1 MRFVR
6 ASAAASRIA
15 LASVSAAVLV
25 SGCHVP
31 GTASGPATSGSGSI
45 TVAVVPGIDNAPLRL
60 AVQDGL
66 FRQHGLNVTV
76 QSYGSVGAE
85 IQALT
90 AGHADIA
97 AGDYT
102 DFLATQATGR
112 AKLRLIADGYD
123 AVANSME
130 VLTLPTS
137 GITTPQDLASN
148 LPNRPVATPPVGIS
162 PYPYLSSFPYNIS
175 TMATKQVLQSDGV
188 TPNSVTWQQM
198 PMQDMIAALR
208 SHGVKAILVTEPYI
222 LEAEAKLGAVE
233 VLDSCSGVTAGLPLS
248 GYFSLD
254 SYVRN
259 QPSTVQAFQAA
270 LSQAQSSAAM
280 RGPLQAVLPT
290 MTGMTTQQA
299 ALVTIGTYPT
309 ALSVGQVQRVATLML
324 DSGMISNPMDVR
336 GLVFP

>member
-1 MRFVR
+1 MRLVR

-15 LASVSAAVLV
+15 LVSVSAAVLV
-25 SGCHVP
+25 SGCPVP

-76 QSYGSVGAE
+76 QGYGSVSAE

-97 AGDYT
+97 VGDYT
-102 DFLATQATGR
+102 DFLAAQATGR
-112 AKLRLIADGYD
+112 AKLRLLADGYD

-137 GITTPQDLASN
+137 GITTPQALVN
-148 LPNRPVATPPVGIS
+148 EPVATPPADIS
-162 PYPYLSSFPYNIS
+162 GYLSSVPNNMP
-175 TMATKQVLQSDGV
+175 TMATEQVLQSDGV
-188 TPNSVTWQQM
+188 SPNSVNWQPM
-198 PMQDMIAALR
+198 PMQGMIAALR
-208 SHGVKAILVTEPYI
+208 NHSVKAILVTEPYI
-222 LEAEAKLGAVE
+222 FEAEARLGAVE

-254 SYVRN
+254 SYVRD

-270 LSQAQSSAAM
+270 LSQAQSNASM

-290 MTGMTTQQA
+290 MTGMTTQDA

-324 DSGMISNPMDVR
+324 DSGMISNPMDVK